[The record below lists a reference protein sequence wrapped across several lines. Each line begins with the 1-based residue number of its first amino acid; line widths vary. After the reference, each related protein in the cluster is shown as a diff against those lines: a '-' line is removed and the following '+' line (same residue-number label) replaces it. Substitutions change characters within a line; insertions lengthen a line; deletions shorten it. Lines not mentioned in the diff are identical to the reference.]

1 MIRRQKNRNRKI
13 KIIVGIIAIVI
24 IILLLIK
31 GCNKKEYEVIFKEDK
46 EKTVKV
52 ITKEKVER
60 PSDPEKEGYR
70 FVGWYLNGK
79 LYNFEEK
86 VKGNI
91 TLEAR
96 WEKKEKIEKE
106 NYKVEIEYEEGKKTE
121 VELTEGKVVKPSDPE
136 KEGYKFVGWYVNGK
150 LYDFK
155 EKVGSNIT
163 IKARWEKEKG
173 NKRKEEYSKTGKR
186 IDNRAHQKDKTAPE
200 IEEVKVEVKSSRII
214 LKVKARDD
222 RTEVSKLKISYS
234 IDGVNYTTNNIIKNL
249 EQDKEYKVY
258 VKVIDGA
265 GNEVVKEEKVKTKK
279 VEEVR
284 NPVQNIT
291 TITNKDVEVRVEES
305 EYELEVSVDNV
316 HFYKQE
322 KNKAKIEEN
331 GVYYLRHID
340 ENGNTSSV
348 VPIMIANIDKEKPA
362 NFVVN
367 LGKTTR
373 KITVSGTTTDN
384 VTSSANLI
392 YKYSIDGINYVGTKE
407 FDNLRPGRYRVY
419 VKAIDEA
426 TNERIEEK
434 EVEIENIPGVE
445 HTLSTTGKTNNNV
458 DITFTNK
465 GNLILQVKENGV
477 WVNKTSPYSVDKNK
491 KVIVRY
497 TDGYNVGSEKE
508 IEITNIDKVA
518 PTVRVNKYEV
528 GYNEIKIE
536 AEVEDNETR
545 KENLRIEYAVD
556 EGSYQTSP
564 VINNLEVERTYLVKV
579 KVTDEAGNETIKEK
593 GITTLAAP
601 KVGEIRKSTERLTNN
616 NVELIVVDKNP
627 NFKLEYS
634 INNLPFVEYTGGN
647 IQIEDN
653 YKVVFRYV
661 NQNNT
666 AGEEKEVIVSNI
678 DKELPEITA
687 NKESTT
693 EYKKEVE
700 VELKARDNNE
710 LKKLEYA
717 VSISSTVEPSTYS
730 RVNGKVK
737 INNVTGKYYIW
748 AKAED
753 SVGNIRKK
761 VYGPYLLDNK
771 KPEVN
776 LVLDGT
782 TTNKIKLKVVA
793 SDPEA
798 GIKGYYYSRDGG
810 QSYSGLQESGIYM
823 YTRLKNDT
831 EYKIRVKVE
840 DKLGNIAESEIKTIR
855 TAPLGNI
862 SMTIDDDS
870 WAKKKTLSV
879 TSDQI
884 VGETYSYSLDNG
896 VNWIA
901 ITGAISHVEVNKNTI
916 VKYKVSDGVNED
928 ISYIEVTKVD
938 PIKPEIKKLE
948 VDTSRITNR
957 SITFLVEAED
967 KGVVAEKSGI
977 DKYSYSIDGVNWTA
991 DLEPAASYTI
1001 DNLKAN
1007 TTYKVRLRVKDKAGN
1022 VEEKTVDIKTKNDC
1036 YTINST
1042 GYITGYDF
1050 AACPKDLVIPNQIN
1064 GKNVVGIGTG
1074 VFRNKGITSVKFPEG
1089 IKDIQ
1094 SFAFKDN
1101 PIVQDELILPA
1112 SLQTIG
1118 NNAFDSSQAEYKKLV
1133 LKGNTNIGEATF
1145 SANKIK
1151 KLEIPGSVQIGRAA
1165 FRLTEIEELDLG
1177 NTNTISNEA
1186 FLHAKLNQTNIV
1198 IPETVTNVQSSAFK
1212 SPNIHATNVIFKGD
1226 TAIYSNVFDQANID
1240 NLKFEGKAVIGQA
1253 AFFNSKVKTVDFGEK
1268 TKFIGGSAFQNTAIV
1283 QNELKIPAS
1292 VEKVVNN
1299 AFYSSEKKINKLI
1312 LEAKEVYS
1320 NAFRLGKI
1328 KEIEISNTQNIGDYA
1343 FSNVEVE
1350 KLKLSNSIKTLGRG
1364 VFNDNRINQNELLI
1378 PESIE
1383 TIGEGLLQT
1392 KYGLNIKKL
1401 DYKAKA
1407 ITPMHFAR
1415 TTYSVNPNK
1424 IEEIEI
1430 SNTKKI
1436 GEYSFNYLGTK
1447 KITLHEGLETIE
1459 FKAFRDNPLV
1469 QEELVIPSTVKL
1481 VGAESFYSNTKNVN
1495 SLKVLN
1501 NSEIGDSAFAAG
1513 TIKNVDVSNSK
1524 VIGVKA
1530 FENSGVVNLKIS
1542 PLIEK
1547 IKYRAFAAN
1556 KLDIEEI
1563 VIPNTLNEVEKGIF
1577 SRTGKIKNL
1586 TWDSSLKIPSEAFLS
1601 TRIQNIKIT
1610 RAEEIENHAL
1620 YESLFTTVDLGPNM
1634 KKIGEFGI
1642 GYNEAGTTPTIVIPA
1657 TMEEMHQKAFW
1668 FLRNARIVVKKAE
1681 GTILNAP
1688 WGAQNNTTVVY
1699 EG

>member
-163 IKARWEKEKG
+163 IKAKWEKEKG

-186 IDNRAHQKDKTAPE
+186 IDNRAHQKDKTVPE

-367 LGKTTR
+367 VGKTTR

-434 EVEIENIPGVE
+434 EVEIENIPGVA

-528 GYNEIKIE
+528 GYNEIKVE

-678 DKELPEITA
+678 DKEEPEITA

-928 ISYIEVTKVD
+928 ISDIEVTKVD
-938 PIKPEIKKLE
+938 PIKPEITKLE
-948 VDTSRITNR
+948 EDVTKTKNG

-967 KGVVAEKSGI
+967 KGPAAEKSGI

-1022 VEEKTVDIKTKNDC
+1022 VEEKSVDIKTKNDC

-1118 NNAFDSSQAEYKKLV
+1118 YNAFDSGQAEYKKLV
-1133 LKGNTNIGEATF
+1133 LKGNTNIGEAAF

-1350 KLKLSNSIKTLGRG
+1350 KLKLSNTIKTLGRG

-1383 TIGEGLLQT
+1383 TIGEGLFQT

-1513 TIKNVDVSNSK
+1513 TIKDVDVSNSK

-1634 KKIGEFGI
+1634 KKIGEFGL

-1668 FLRNARIVVKKAE
+1668 FLRNARLVVKKAE

>member
-163 IKARWEKEKG
+163 IKAKWEKEKG

-234 IDGVNYTTNNIIKNL
+234 IDGVNYKTNNIIKNL

-528 GYNEIKIE
+528 GYNEIKVE

-928 ISYIEVTKVD
+928 ISDIEVTKVD
-938 PIKPEIKKLE
+938 PIKPEITKLE
-948 VDTSRITNR
+948 EDVTKTKNG

-967 KGVVAEKSGI
+967 KGPAAEKSGI

-1198 IPETVTNVQSSAFK
+1198 IPETVTSVQSSAFK
-1212 SPNIHATNVIFKGD
+1212 SSNIHATNVIFKGD

>member
-163 IKARWEKEKG
+163 IKAKWEKEKG

-528 GYNEIKIE
+528 GYNEIKVE

-564 VINNLEVERTYLVKV
+564 VLNNLEVERTYLVKV

-730 RVNGKVK
+730 RVNGKIK

-831 EYKIRVKVE
+831 KYKIRVKVE

-928 ISYIEVTKVD
+928 ISDIEVTKVD
-938 PIKPEIKKLE
+938 PIKPEITKLE
-948 VDTSRITNR
+948 EDVTKTKNG

-967 KGVVAEKSGI
+967 KGPAAEKSGI

-1407 ITPMHFAR
+1407 TTPMHFAR
-1415 TTYSVNPNK
+1415 TTYSASPNK

-1524 VIGVKA
+1524 IIGTKA

>member
-367 LGKTTR
+367 VGKTTR
-373 KITVSGTTTDN
+373 KITVSGITTDN

-528 GYNEIKIE
+528 GYNEIKVE

-717 VSISSTVEPSTYS
+717 VSLSSTVEPSTYS

-928 ISYIEVTKVD
+928 ISDIEVTKVD
-938 PIKPEIKKLE
+938 PIKPEITKLE
-948 VDTSRITNR
+948 EDVTKTKNG

-967 KGVVAEKSGI
+967 KGPAAEKSGI

-1240 NLKFEGKAVIGQA
+1240 NLKFEGRAVIGQG

-1268 TKFIGGSAFQNTAIV
+1268 TKFIGGSSFQNTAIV

-1328 KEIEISNTQNIGDYA
+1328 KEIEISNTQNIADYA

-1350 KLKLSNSIKTLGRG
+1350 KLKLSNTIKTLGRG

-1407 ITPMHFAR
+1407 TTPMHFAR
-1415 TTYSVNPNK
+1415 TTYSANPNK

-1501 NSEIGDSAFAAG
+1501 DSEIGDLAFAAG

>member
-96 WEKKEKIEKE
+96 WEKKEKTEKE

-155 EKVGSNIT
+155 EKVRSNIT
-163 IKARWEKEKG
+163 IKAKWEKEKG

-362 NFVVN
+362 SFVVN
-367 LGKTTR
+367 VGKTTR

-434 EVEIENIPGVE
+434 EVEIENIPGVA

-528 GYNEIKIE
+528 GYNEIKVE

-564 VINNLEVERTYLVKV
+564 VLNNLEVERTYLVKV

-678 DKELPEITA
+678 DKEQPEITA

-896 VNWIA
+896 VNWIP

-928 ISYIEVTKVD
+928 ISDIEVTKVD
-938 PIKPEIKKLE
+938 PIKPEITKLE
-948 VDTSRITNR
+948 EDVTKTKNG

-967 KGVVAEKSGI
+967 KGVAAEKSGI

-1118 NNAFDSSQAEYKKLV
+1118 NNTFDSSQAEYKKLV
-1133 LKGNTNIGEATF
+1133 LKGNTNIGEAAF

-1198 IPETVTNVQSSAFK
+1198 IPETVTNMQSSAFK

-1350 KLKLSNSIKTLGRG
+1350 KLKLSNTIKTLGRG

-1383 TIGEGLLQT
+1383 TIGEGLFQT

>member
-163 IKARWEKEKG
+163 IKAKWEKEKG

-362 NFVVN
+362 SFVVN
-367 LGKTTR
+367 VGKTTR

-458 DITFTNK
+458 EITFTNK

-528 GYNEIKIE
+528 GYNEIKVE

-798 GIKGYYYSRDGG
+798 GIKGYYYSKDGG

-916 VKYKVSDGVNED
+916 VKYKVSDGVNEE

-1350 KLKLSNSIKTLGRG
+1350 KLKLSNTIKTLGRG

-1383 TIGEGLLQT
+1383 TIGEGLFQT
-1392 KYGLNIKKL
+1392 KYRLNIKKL

-1524 VIGVKA
+1524 IIGTKA

-1634 KKIGEFGI
+1634 KRIGEFGI

>member
-163 IKARWEKEKG
+163 IKAKWEKEKG

-186 IDNRAHQKDKTAPE
+186 IDNRAHQKDKTVPE

-291 TITNKDVEVRVEES
+291 AITNKDVEVRVEES

-367 LGKTTR
+367 VGKTTR

-458 DITFTNK
+458 EITFTNK

-528 GYNEIKIE
+528 GYNEIKVE

-564 VINNLEVERTYLVKV
+564 VLNNLEVERTYLVKV

-678 DKELPEITA
+678 DKEQPEITA

-730 RVNGKVK
+730 RVNGKIK

-896 VNWIA
+896 VNWIP

-928 ISYIEVTKVD
+928 ISDIEVTKVD
-938 PIKPEIKKLE
+938 PIKPEITKLE
-948 VDTSRITNR
+948 EDVTKTKNG

-967 KGVVAEKSGI
+967 KGLAAEKSGI

-1022 VEEKTVDIKTKNDC
+1022 VEEKSVDIKTKNDC

-1118 NNAFDSSQAEYKKLV
+1118 NNTFDSSQAEYKKLV
-1133 LKGNTNIGEATF
+1133 LKGNTNIGEAAF

-1350 KLKLSNSIKTLGRG
+1350 KLKLSNTIKTLGRG

-1383 TIGEGLLQT
+1383 TIGEGLFQT

-1657 TMEEMHQKAFW
+1657 TMEEMHQKSFW

>member
-367 LGKTTR
+367 VGKTTR
-373 KITVSGTTTDN
+373 KITVSGITTDN

-528 GYNEIKIE
+528 GYNEIKVE

-928 ISYIEVTKVD
+928 ISDIEVTKVD
-938 PIKPEIKKLE
+938 PIKPEITKLE
-948 VDTSRITNR
+948 EDVTKTKNG

-967 KGVVAEKSGI
+967 KGPAAEKSGI

-1350 KLKLSNSIKTLGRG
+1350 KLKLSNTIKTLGRG

>member
-86 VKGNI
+86 VKENI

-96 WEKKEKIEKE
+96 WEKKEKAEKE
-106 NYKVEIEYEEGKKTE
+106 NYKVEIEYEEGKKTK

-340 ENGNTSSV
+340 ENGNTSSA

-362 NFVVN
+362 SFVVN
-367 LGKTTR
+367 VGKTTR

-434 EVEIENIPGVE
+434 EVDIENIPGVE

-528 GYNEIKIE
+528 GYNEIKVE

-564 VINNLEVERTYLVKV
+564 VLNNLEVERTYLVKV

-798 GIKGYYYSRDGG
+798 GIKGYYYSKDGG

-916 VKYKVSDGVNED
+916 VKYKVSDGVNEE

-948 VDTSRITNR
+948 VDTSRLTNR

-967 KGVVAEKSGI
+967 KGPATEKSGI

-991 DLEPAASYTI
+991 DLEPASSYTI
-1001 DNLKAN
+1001 ENLKAN

-1022 VEEKTVDIKTKNDC
+1022 VEEKSVDIKTKNDC

-1118 NNAFDSSQAEYKKLV
+1118 NNTFDSSQAEYKKLV
-1133 LKGNTNIGEATF
+1133 LKGNTNIGEAAF

-1350 KLKLSNSIKTLGRG
+1350 KLKLSNTIKTLGRG

-1383 TIGEGLLQT
+1383 TIGEGLFQT

-1407 ITPMHFAR
+1407 TTPMHFAR

-1481 VGAESFYSNTKNVN
+1481 VGAESFYSQTKNVN

-1501 NSEIGDSAFAAG
+1501 NSEIGNLAFAAG

-1542 PLIEK
+1542 PIIEK

-1556 KLDIEEI
+1556 KLDIEEL
-1563 VIPNTLNEVEKGIF
+1563 VIPNTLNEVETGIF

-1668 FLRNARIVVKKAE
+1668 FLRNARLVVKKAE

>member
-163 IKARWEKEKG
+163 IKAKWEKEKG
-173 NKRKEEYSKTGKR
+173 NKRKAEYSKTGKR
-186 IDNRAHQKDKTAPE
+186 IDNRVHQKDKTAPE

-367 LGKTTR
+367 VGKTTR

-392 YKYSIDGINYVGTKE
+392 YKYSIDGINYVGTRE

-458 DITFTNK
+458 EITFTNK

-528 GYNEIKIE
+528 GYNEIKVE

-564 VINNLEVERTYLVKV
+564 VLNNLEVERTYLVKV

-928 ISYIEVTKVD
+928 ISDIEVTKVD
-938 PIKPEIKKLE
+938 PIKPEITKLE
-948 VDTSRITNR
+948 EDVTKTKNG

-967 KGVVAEKSGI
+967 KGPAAEKSGI

-1001 DNLKAN
+1001 ENLKAN

-1022 VEEKTVDIKTKNDC
+1022 VEEKSVDIKTKNDC

-1350 KLKLSNSIKTLGRG
+1350 KLKLSNTIKTLGRG

-1383 TIGEGLLQT
+1383 TIGEGLFQT

>member
-13 KIIVGIIAIVI
+13 KIIVGIIAIVV

-163 IKARWEKEKG
+163 IKAKWEKEKG
-173 NKRKEEYSKTGKR
+173 NKRKAEYSKTGKR

-200 IEEVKVEVKSSRII
+200 IEEVKVEVKSSSII
-214 LKVKARDD
+214 LRVKARDD

-362 NFVVN
+362 SFVVN
-367 LGKTTR
+367 VGKTTR

-434 EVEIENIPGVE
+434 EVEIENIPGVA

-528 GYNEIKIE
+528 GYNEIKVE

-564 VINNLEVERTYLVKV
+564 VLNNLEVERTYLVKV

-678 DKELPEITA
+678 DKELPEITT

-896 VNWIA
+896 VNWIP

-916 VKYKVSDGVNED
+916 VKYKVSDGVNEE

-948 VDTSRITNR
+948 VDTSRLTNR

-967 KGVVAEKSGI
+967 KGPATEKSGI

-1022 VEEKTVDIKTKNDC
+1022 VEEKTVDIKTKNYC

-1240 NLKFEGKAVIGQA
+1240 NLKFEGKAVIGQG

-1350 KLKLSNSIKTLGRG
+1350 KLKLSNTIKTLGRG

-1407 ITPMHFAR
+1407 TTPMHFAR
-1415 TTYSVNPNK
+1415 TTYSANPNK

-1501 NSEIGDSAFAAG
+1501 DSEIGDLAFAAG

-1547 IKYRAFAAN
+1547 IKFRAFAAN
-1556 KLDIEEI
+1556 KLDVEEI

>member
-163 IKARWEKEKG
+163 IKAKWEKEKG

-214 LKVKARDD
+214 LKVKAKDD

-362 NFVVN
+362 SFVVN
-367 LGKTTR
+367 VGKTTR

-528 GYNEIKIE
+528 GYNEIKVE

-564 VINNLEVERTYLVKV
+564 VLNNLEVERTYLVKV

-678 DKELPEITA
+678 DKEQPEITA

-928 ISYIEVTKVD
+928 ISDIEVTKVD
-938 PIKPEIKKLE
+938 PIKPEITKLE
-948 VDTSRITNR
+948 EDVTKTKNG

-967 KGVVAEKSGI
+967 KGPAAEKSGI

-1022 VEEKTVDIKTKNDC
+1022 VEEKSVDIKTKNDC

-1118 NNAFDSSQAEYKKLV
+1118 NNTFDSSQAEYKKLV
-1133 LKGNTNIGEATF
+1133 LKGNTNIGEAAF

-1226 TAIYSNVFDQANID
+1226 TTIYSRVFDQANID
-1240 NLKFEGKAVIGQA
+1240 NLKFEGKAVIGQV
-1253 AFFNSKVKTVDFGEK
+1253 AFYNSKVKTVDFGEK
-1268 TKFIGGSAFQNTAIV
+1268 TKFIGTSAFQNTAIV

-1292 VEKVVNN
+1292 VEKVLNN

-1312 LEAKEVYS
+1312 LGAKEVYS
-1320 NAFRLGKI
+1320 QAFKLGKI

-1350 KLKLSNSIKTLGRG
+1350 KLKLSNTIKTLGRG

-1383 TIGEGLLQT
+1383 TIGEGLFQT

-1556 KLDIEEI
+1556 KLDIEEL
-1563 VIPNTLNEVEKGIF
+1563 VIPNTLNEVETGIF

-1586 TWDSSLKIPSEAFLS
+1586 TWDSRLKIPSEAFLS

-1668 FLRNARIVVKKAE
+1668 FLRNARLVVKKAE

>member
-96 WEKKEKIEKE
+96 WEKKEKAEKE

-163 IKARWEKEKG
+163 IKAKWEKEKG

-258 VKVIDGA
+258 VKVIDGV
-265 GNEVVKEEKVKTKK
+265 GNEVVKEEKVKTNK

-322 KNKAKIEEN
+322 KNKVKIEEN

-362 NFVVN
+362 SFVVN
-367 LGKTTR
+367 VGKTTR

-497 TDGYNVGSEKE
+497 IDGYNVGSEKE

-528 GYNEIKIE
+528 GYNEIKVE

-564 VINNLEVERTYLVKV
+564 VLNNLEVERTYLVKV

-666 AGEEKEVIVSNI
+666 AGEEKEVRVSNI

-700 VELKARDNNE
+700 VEVKARDNNE

-916 VKYKVSDGVNED
+916 VKYKVSDGVNEE

-938 PIKPEIKKLE
+938 PIKPEIKKFE

-991 DLEPAASYTI
+991 DLEPAVSYTI

-1022 VEEKTVDIKTKNDC
+1022 VEEKSVDIKTKNDC

-1094 SFAFKDN
+1094 AFAFKDN

-1118 NNAFDSSQAEYKKLV
+1118 NNTFDSSQAEYKKLV
-1133 LKGNTNIGEATF
+1133 LKGNTNIGEAAF

-1198 IPETVTNVQSSAFK
+1198 IPETVTNMQSSAFK

-1350 KLKLSNSIKTLGRG
+1350 KLKLSNTIKTLGRG

-1383 TIGEGLLQT
+1383 TIGEGLFQT

>member
-96 WEKKEKIEKE
+96 WEKKETAEKE

-155 EKVGSNIT
+155 EKVRSNIT
-163 IKARWEKEKG
+163 IKAKWEKEKG
-173 NKRKEEYSKTGKR
+173 NKRKAEYSKTGKR
-186 IDNRAHQKDKTAPE
+186 IDNRAHQKDKTVPE

-214 LKVKARDD
+214 LRVKARDD

-340 ENGNTSSV
+340 ENGNTSSAI
-348 VPIMIANIDKEKPA
+348 PIMIANIDKEKPA
-362 NFVVN
+362 SFVVN
-367 LGKTTR
+367 VGKTTR

-426 TNERIEEK
+426 RNERIEEK

-477 WVNKTSPYSVDKNK
+477 WVNKTSQYSVDKNK

-528 GYNEIKIE
+528 GYNEIKVE

-564 VINNLEVERTYLVKV
+564 VLNNLEVERTYLVKV

-678 DKELPEITA
+678 DKELPEITT

-928 ISYIEVTKVD
+928 ISDIEVTKID
-938 PIKPEIKKLE
+938 PIKPEITKLE
-948 VDTSRITNR
+948 EDVTKTKNG

-967 KGVVAEKSGI
+967 KGLAAEKSGI

-1001 DNLKAN
+1001 ENLKAN

-1022 VEEKTVDIKTKNDC
+1022 VEEKSVDIKTKNDC

-1133 LKGNTNIGEATF
+1133 LKGNTNIGEAAF

-1350 KLKLSNSIKTLGRG
+1350 KLKLSNTIKTLGRG

-1383 TIGEGLLQT
+1383 TIGEGLFQT

-1577 SRTGKIKNL
+1577 SRSGKIKNL
-1586 TWDSSLKIPSEAFLS
+1586 IWDSSLKIPSEAFLS

>member
-96 WEKKEKIEKE
+96 WEKKEKAEKE

-163 IKARWEKEKG
+163 IKAKWEKEKG

-367 LGKTTR
+367 VGKTTR

-528 GYNEIKIE
+528 GYNEIKVE

-564 VINNLEVERTYLVKV
+564 VLNNLEVERTYLVKV

-678 DKELPEITA
+678 DKEQPEITA

-967 KGVVAEKSGI
+967 KGPAAEKSGI

-1022 VEEKTVDIKTKNDC
+1022 VEEKSVDIKTKNDC

-1133 LKGNTNIGEATF
+1133 LKGNTNIGEAAF

-1350 KLKLSNSIKTLGRG
+1350 KLKLSNTIKTLGRG

-1383 TIGEGLLQT
+1383 TIGEGLFQT

-1524 VIGVKA
+1524 VIGIKA

-1657 TMEEMHQKAFW
+1657 TMEEMHPKAFW

>member
-31 GCNKKEYEVIFKEDK
+31 GCNKKEYEVIFREDK

-96 WEKKEKIEKE
+96 WEKKEKAEKE

-136 KEGYKFVGWYVNGK
+136 KEGYKFLGWYVNGK

-163 IKARWEKEKG
+163 IKAKWEKEKG

-362 NFVVN
+362 SFVVN
-367 LGKTTR
+367 VGKTTR

-528 GYNEIKIE
+528 GYNEIKVE

-564 VINNLEVERTYLVKV
+564 VLNNLEVERTYLVKV

-678 DKELPEITA
+678 DKEEPEITA

-730 RVNGKVK
+730 IVNGKVK

-896 VNWIA
+896 VNWIP

-928 ISYIEVTKVD
+928 ISDIEVTKVD
-938 PIKPEIKKLE
+938 PIKPEITKLE
-948 VDTSRITNR
+948 EDVTKTKNG

-967 KGVVAEKSGI
+967 KGAAAEKSGI

-1001 DNLKAN
+1001 ENLKAN

-1022 VEEKTVDIKTKNDC
+1022 VEEKSVDIKTKNDC

-1118 NNAFDSSQAEYKKLV
+1118 NNTFDSSQAEYKKLV
-1133 LKGNTNIGEATF
+1133 LKGNTNIGEAAF

-1240 NLKFEGKAVIGQA
+1240 NLKFEGKVVIGQA

-1350 KLKLSNSIKTLGRG
+1350 KLKLSNTIKTLGRG

-1383 TIGEGLLQT
+1383 TIGEGLFQT

-1668 FLRNARIVVKKAE
+1668 FLRNARLVVKKAE

>member
-163 IKARWEKEKG
+163 IKAKWEKEKG

-367 LGKTTR
+367 VGKTTR

-434 EVEIENIPGVE
+434 EVDIENIPGVE

-528 GYNEIKIE
+528 GYNEIKVE

-678 DKELPEITA
+678 DKEQPEITA

-916 VKYKVSDGVNED
+916 VKYKVSDGVNEE

-948 VDTSRITNR
+948 VDTSRLTNR

-967 KGVVAEKSGI
+967 KGPATEKSGI

-1022 VEEKTVDIKTKNDC
+1022 VEEKSVDIKTKNDC

-1133 LKGNTNIGEATF
+1133 LKGNTNIGETAF
-1145 SANKIK
+1145 SSNKIK
-1151 KLEIPGSVQIGRAA
+1151 KLEIPGLVQIGRAA

-1350 KLKLSNSIKTLGRG
+1350 KLKLSNTIKTLGRG

-1392 KYGLNIKKL
+1392 QYGLNIKKL

-1407 ITPMHFAR
+1407 TTPMHFAR
-1415 TTYSVNPNK
+1415 TTSSANPNK

-1481 VGAESFYSNTKNVN
+1481 VGAESFYSQIKNVN

-1501 NSEIGDSAFAAG
+1501 NSEIGNLAFAAG

-1556 KLDIEEI
+1556 KLDIEEL
-1563 VIPNTLNEVEKGIF
+1563 VIPNTLNEVETGIF

-1634 KKIGEFGI
+1634 KKIGEFGL

-1668 FLRNARIVVKKAE
+1668 FLRNARLVVKKAE